1 MQNKMDANL
10 SSKWHEIKDMQK
22 QDEDSKCMQESN
34 MKAIKVREKN
44 VTVTKSTSHLFSKG
58 IFIFYFF
65 LLELKMQSK
74 LTLEEQDNSD
84 MQLSGK

>member
-22 QDEDSKCMQESN
+22 QDEDSKC